1 MVTDL
6 NQFKTP
12 DPVSKNENTLLPKP
26 KQKTQIEQVILSL
39 QKIVEERNEIM
50 KRIMLAGKHRLLDEK
65 DRVRLTDLKRE
76 VRQLAQIVATAHS
89 YSAFSAADPVESNQS
104 YQDIFEQLI
113 MCQSELTFSV
123 EIIKNAHK
131 GKLRSAMAILFE
143 EEENSGI
150 DSDEDKI

>member
-1 MVTDL
+1 
-6 NQFKTP
+6 
-12 DPVSKNENTLLPKP
+12 
-26 KQKTQIEQVILSL
+26 
-39 QKIVEERNEIM
+39 
-50 KRIMLAGKHRLLDEK
+50 
-65 DRVRLTDLKRE
+65 
-76 VRQLAQIVATAHS
+76 
-89 YSAFSAADPVESNQS
+89 
-104 YQDIFEQLI
+104 